1 MHVRIRFLRGAAGF
15 TGACCRV
22 AFTALLMIAS
32 AKVLAATLD
41 PSVLPRIE
49 AATFE
54 VVQAKPENDPL
65 TYEKPLPLD
74 LLPYQ
79 ERNDKYYSIGTAFS
93 IGNGRY
99 VTAGHVLIAGLE
111 SLWGPPELRDSKGNV
126 YPIDRIEKF
135 GLRRD
140 FVVFTLAKQP
150 GDAALDIDSQPAL
163 NSVVYAVGNALGT
176 GVVARDGL
184 YTSDTP
190 EQQDGAWKWM
200 RFSAAASPG
209 NSGGP
214 LLDQNGKVIGL
225 VLATSPNEN
234 LNYALPI
241 SEVLN
246 APEGRAVLDARTSY
260 SLDVLDGATQSDIL
274 QAKFSLP
281 LSLAD
286 FYRNLE
292 DLVNKHEDAQQTALL
307 TREAANLFPNG
318 PGSARVLN
326 QQSVTYNFPALVAR
340 NSNGEWAVAESNTTH
355 VTLEDNGYIDAGL
368 LGHEILF
375 RIRRPDN
382 LDPGVFYG
390 DAKVRMD
397 LMTRTGVFQRPVG
410 GQQIKIT
417 SMGKPESES
426 EYVDR
431 WHRRWQMDVWTM
443 PFLNTRMV
451 AYTLP
456 LPDGCM
462 VMLRPTP
469 AANLHDTMLDFN
481 QLSGF
486 VLIGYNGTLA
496 QWRQYLAIPRL
507 LPDVFKDMHITFDYG
522 QSFTYTSPRIA
533 FSYTQAL
540 QSIAPNSLL
549 SLAFNY
555 FPDRDHVVWD
565 VNDVHVWKNDV
576 NGDGNRISIQRYHAP
591 PARLDNDLIAL
602 WKQVLQHTHPYDG
615 VAYSEDDTMEIK
627 TPAAPPA
634 NAGTP
639 SVLYTGFYAKDGNQ
653 SQAFMKDKLDLLMK
667 NLRVME
673 H

>member
-1 MHVRIRFLRGAAGF
+1 MH
-15 TGACCRV
+15 
-22 AFTALLMIAS
+22 
-32 AKVLAATLD
+32 
-41 PSVLPRIE
+41 
-49 AATFE
+49 
-54 VVQAKPENDPL
+54 DPL

-79 ERNDKYYSIGTAFS
+79 ERTDKYYSIGTAFA
-93 IGNGRY
+93 IGHGRY
-99 VTAGHVLIAGLE
+99 VTAGHVLLAGLD
-111 SLWGPPELRDSKGNV
+111 SLWGQPELRDSKGNV
-126 YPIDRIEKF
+126 YAIDRIEKF

-150 GDAALDIDSQPAL
+150 GAAALDIDSKHEL

-214 LLDQNGKVIGL
+214 LLDQSGRVVGV
-225 VLATSPNEN
+225 VLAKSPNEN

-241 SEVLN
+241 QQVLD
-246 APEGRAVLDARTSY
+246 APENQAVLDARTSY
-260 SLDVLDGATQSDIL
+260 ALDVLDGAVQNDML
-274 QAKFSLP
+274 QAKFPLP

-286 FYRNLE
+286 FYRTFE
-292 DLVNKHEDAQQTALL
+292 GLVNKHEDAQQQALL
-307 TREAANLFPNG
+307 AREAGNLFPNG
-318 PGSARVLN
+318 SGSARVLN

-340 NSNGEWAVAESNTTH
+340 KSNDEWAVAESNTTH
-355 VTLEDNGYIDAGL
+355 VTLEDNGYIDAGV
-368 LGHEILF
+368 LGHEIMF
-375 RIRRPDN
+375 RIRRPDS
-382 LDPGVFYG
+382 LDPAAFYG

-397 LMTRTGVFQRPVG
+397 LMTRTGLFQRPVG

-426 EYVDR
+426 EYVDQ
-431 WHRRWQMDVWTM
+431 WHRRWQVAVWTM
-443 PFLNTRMV
+443 PFRNARMV

-462 VMLRPTP
+462 VMLRPMP
-469 AANLHDTMLDFN
+469 AAGLHDTILDFN
-481 QLSGF
+481 QISGF
-486 VLIGYNGTLA
+486 VLIGYSGTLA
-496 QWRQYLAIPRL
+496 QWKQYLAIPRL
-507 LPDVFKDMHITFDYG
+507 QPDVFRDLHITFDYG
-522 QSFTYTSPRIA
+522 QSFTYASPRIA

-540 QSIAPNSLL
+540 QPIAPNNLL

-555 FPDRDHVVWD
+555 VPDHDRAVWD
-565 VNDVHVWKNDV
+565 VNDVHVWKNNVD
-576 NGDGNRISIQRYHAP
+576 GDADRISIQRYHAP
-591 PARLDNDLIAL
+591 PAGLDNDLTSL
-602 WKQVLQHTHPYDG
+602 WEKVLQHAHPYDG
-615 VAYSEDDTMEIK
+615 VTYSEDDTMEIK
-627 TPAAPPA
+627 APIAPPS
-634 NAGTP
+634 GVTVP
-639 SVLYTGFYAKDGNQ
+639 SVLYTGFYAKGGNQ

-667 NLRVME
+667 NLRVTE

>member
-1 MHVRIRFLRGAAGF
+1 MLLSIGNVHLVSGLGRIRLAVSMLMVCAA
-15 TGACCRV
+15 
-22 AFTALLMIAS
+22 AS
-32 AKVLAATLD
+32 VRAATLD
-41 PSVLPRIE
+41 PSVLPKVE

-54 VVQAKPENDPL
+54 VVQAKPVNDPL

-79 ERNDKYYSIGTAFS
+79 ERTDKYYSIGTAFA
-93 IGNGRY
+93 IGHNRY
-99 VTAGHVLIAGLE
+99 VTAGHVLLAGLD
-111 SLWGPPELRDSKGNV
+111 SLWGAPALRDSKGNV
-126 YPIDRIEKF
+126 YAIDKIEKF

-140 FVVFTLAKQP
+140 FVVFTLAKPP
-150 GDAALDIDSQPAL
+150 GEAALGIDAKPAL
-163 NSVVYAVGNALGT
+163 NAAVYAVGNALGT
-176 GVVARDGL
+176 GVVIRDGL

-225 VLATSPNEN
+225 VLAKSPNEN

-246 APEGRAVLDARTSY
+246 APDGRAVLDARTSY
-260 SLDVLDGATQSDIL
+260 SLDVLDGAVQNDIL

-286 FYRNLE
+286 FYRNFE
-292 DLVNKHEDAQQTALL
+292 DLVSKHEDAQQKALL

-340 NSNGEWAVAESNTTH
+340 NSNDEWAVAESNTTR
-355 VTLEDNGYIDAGL
+355 VTLEDNGYIDAGV

-382 LDPGVFYG
+382 LDPAVFYG

-397 LMTRTGVFQRPVG
+397 LMTKTGVFQRPIG
-410 GQQIKIT
+410 TQKIKIT

-431 WHRRWQMDVWTM
+431 WQRRWQVDVWTM

-456 LPDGCM
+456 LPDGCI

-469 AANLHDTMLDFN
+469 ASFVHDTMLDFSQITN
-481 QLSGF
+481 F

-496 QWRQYLAIPRL
+496 QWKQYLAIPRL
-507 LPDVFKDMHITFDYG
+507 LPDVLKDMHITFDYG

-533 FSYTQAL
+533 FSYAQAL
-540 QSIAPNSLL
+540 QPIAPNSLL

-555 FPDRDHVVWD
+555 FPDHDHVVWD

-576 NGDGNRISIQRYHAP
+576 NGDANRISIQRYHAP
-591 PARLDNDLIAL
+591 PAGLDNDLTAL
-602 WKQVLQHTHPYDG
+602 WTQVLQHTHPYDG

-627 TPAAPPA
+627 TAAVPPVSA
-634 NAGTP
+634 NP

-653 SQAFMKDKLDLLMK
+653 SQAFMKDKLDQLLK
-667 NLRVME
+667 NLKVTE